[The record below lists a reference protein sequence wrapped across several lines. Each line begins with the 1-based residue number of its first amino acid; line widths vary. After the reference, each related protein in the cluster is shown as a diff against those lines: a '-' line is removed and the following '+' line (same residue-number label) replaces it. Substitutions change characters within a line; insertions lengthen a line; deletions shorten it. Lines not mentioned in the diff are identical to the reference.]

1 MAPSAR
7 QPPRLVLDTNVVV
20 AGLLWNGPPRRLLE
34 AAIPQSPEALRR
46 VLADVLE
53 DASNELT
60 GIARLV
66 LQRAQ
71 LHWID
76 LDLQMNWCDERIE
89 AHARS
94 DERASKAAA
103 LQGIGPIGAS
113 ALVASVG
120 DFKQFDN
127 ARQFGAW
134 LGLVPRSSTP
144 TAVSA

>member
-1 MAPSAR
+1 MR
-7 QPPRLVLDTNVVV
+7 
-20 AGLLWNGPPRRLLE
+20 
-34 AAIPQSPEALRR
+34 
-46 VLADVLE
+46 
-53 DASNELT
+53 SNELT

-66 LQRAQ
+66 LQRAH

-76 LDLQMNWCDERIE
+76 LDLQMKWCDERIE
-89 AHARS
+89 SHARS
-94 DERASKAAA
+94 DDRASKAAA

-134 LGLVPRSSTP
+134 LGLVPSQNSTGGKAKLGRI
-144 TAVSA
+144 TKRGDD